1 MFEKKYIKYWL
12 IVFLSLFCFIL
23 SINTDQIGV
32 AAMAIILL
40 VASNK
45 QCDNKSLQLILKLL
59 VVIVT
64 IITVYRTFF
73 S

>member
-1 MFEKKYIKYWL
+1 MFEKKHIKYWL
-12 IVFLSLFCFIL
+12 LILLSLFCFIL

-45 QCDNKSLQLILKLL
+45 QSDNKSLQLVSKVL

-64 IITVYRTFF
+64 IITVLKTFF
-73 S
+73 I

>member
-23 SINTDQIGV
+23 SINTNQIGL

-45 QCDNKSLQLILKLL
+45 QCDNKSLQLISKVL